1 MAFQG
6 FEWIIIAVVL
16 LVLFL
21 WGPER
26 LPKIAKAFGQ
36 AKKEFE
42 KASKEASSTEEP
54 EKPKPI
60 QSTEVGALPDEKL
73 IEVAK
78 TLGISTEGKSREA
91 LVQEIKTK
99 LAA

>member
-6 FEWIIIAVVL
+6 FEWLIVVAVL

-26 LPKIAKAFGQ
+26 LPKIARAFGQ

-42 KASKEASSTEEP
+42 KASKEATSLEEQGKTAQP
-54 EKPKPI
+54 
-60 QSTEVGALPDEKL
+60 SDVGSLSDEKL
-73 IEVAK
+73 LEVAK

-91 LVQEIKTK
+91 LVQEIKAK
-99 LAA
+99 LAAA